1 MVTIYHTRTTHSIAV
16 TTEGKKCLIDSEAKE
31 KLCPLLYDD
40 NSEVKLNA
48 IKVLFV
54 ALQ

>member
-1 MVTIYHTRTTHSIAV
+1 MNHTQCLLFVYTHSIAV
-16 TTEGKKCLIDSEAKE
+16 TTEGKKCLIDGGAKK

-48 IKVLFV
+48 IKV
-54 ALQ
+54 ATAS